1 MKSLPV
7 KILAIS
13 GNIKYNHKILHPQFS
28 HFFTFSVCVKSFL
41 ANPGNIK
48 YNYKILRAPTPTP
61 TRAPTVLTFLHIF
74 CLRQIILTPNNKKRR
89 SKNSILKEIWF
100 YMYLPLLWPW
110 YCLSLRKFFPPF
122 TQFSFLEEP
131 STISKECD
139 DCSLNYLKNQ
149 GYCVEYLWIQNIL
162 PASILW
168 KVKCCIKPGWYL
180 VCHQI
185 CRNFWWKFLFKSRDA
200 SGLSI

>member
-1 MKSLPV
+1 MINIEIWSHCQYKSWPSLDT
-7 KILAIS
+7 S
-13 GNIKYNHKILHPQFS
+13 NINITYFGYPQFS
-28 HFFTFSVCVKSFL
+28 HFFTFSVCVKSFW
-41 ANPGNIK
+41 
-48 YNYKILRAPTPTP
+48 
-61 TRAPTVLTFLHIF
+61 
-74 CLRQIILTPNNKKRR
+74 TPNKKCR
-89 SKNSILKEIWF
+89 SKNSILKETWF
-100 YMYLPLLWPW
+100 YLYLPLLWPW

-122 TQFSFLEEP
+122 TQFS
-131 STISKECD
+131 TISKECD
-139 DCSLNYLKNQ
+139 DCSLNDLQNQ

-180 VCHQI
+180 VFHQI